1 MNEEIADLLNR
12 LVDIEKEIAILWD
25 YHQDN
30 PDRINV
36 EDRFNQLQRDAS
48 GIEDY
53 LQVKGFEVEE
63 EVRKLF

>member
-1 MNEEIADLLNR
+1 MNEEFAKLLNR

>member
-1 MNEEIADLLNR
+1 MNEEFAKLLNR

-53 LQVKGFEVEE
+53 LQVKGFEVDEE
-63 EVRKLF
+63 KLPF

>member
-1 MNEEIADLLNR
+1 MNEEFAELLNR
-12 LVDIEKEIAILWD
+12 LADIEKEIAILWD

-63 EVRKLF
+63 EVRKLY